1 MNADT
6 IQELADRQEIRDLMA
21 RYARGLDRRDFD
33 AVASCFAEDA
43 YADYGG
49 PAGAAQGREAILKVV
64 RVVKRFILT
73 MHFMGDQ
80 SVVLRGDEADVE
92 TYAIDQ
98 LRYEKDGV
106 QYDMTG
112 GLRYEDKMVRKDG
125 RWVIKHRVMH
135 TDWRRYDRVETG
147 PGPF

>member
-6 IQELADRQEIRDLMA
+6 IQALADRQAIRDLMA

-49 PAGAAQGREAILKVV
+49 PAGAAQGRDAILAVT
-64 RVVKRFILT
+64 RVVERFILT

-80 SVVLRGDEADVE
+80 TVVLRGDEAD
-92 TYAIDQ
+92 AIDQ

-106 QYDMTG
+106 HYDMTG
-112 GLRYEDKMVRKDG
+112 GLRYADKMAREDG
-125 RWVIKHRVMH
+125 RWVVKHRVMH

>member
-1 MNADT
+1 MSTVA
-6 IQELADRQEIRDLMA
+6 IQELADRLAIRDVMA
-21 RYARGLDRRDFD
+21 LYARGLDRRDFD

-49 PAGAAQGREAILKVV
+49 PTAPAEGRDAILKIV
-64 RVVKRFILT
+64 RVVERFILT

-80 SVVLRGDEADVE
+80 TVTLRGDEADVE

-112 GLRYEDKMVRKDG
+112 GLRYEDKMVREDG

>member
-6 IQELADRQEIRDLMA
+6 IQGLADRQEIRDLMA

-33 AVASCFAEDA
+33 AVSACFAEDA

-49 PAGAAQGREAILKVV
+49 PAGAAQARDAILAVT
-64 RVVKRFILT
+64 RVVERFILT

-80 SVVLRGDEADVE
+80 TVVLRGDEADVE

-106 QYDMTG
+106 HYDMTG
-112 GLRYEDKMVRKDG
+112 GLRYADKMAREDG

-147 PGPF
+147 HGPF

>member
-1 MNADT
+1 MNADLLL
-6 IQELADRQEIRDLMA
+6 ELADRQEIRDLMA
-21 RYARGLDRRDFD
+21 RYARGLDRRDFE

-43 YADYGG
+43 FADYGG
-49 PAGAAQGREAILKVV
+49 PAGSAQGREAILKVV

-80 SVVLRGDEADVE
+80 TVVLRGDEADVE
-92 TYAIDQ
+92 TYATDQ
-98 LRYEKDGV
+98 LRYEKDGTV
-106 QYDMTG
+106 YDMTG
-112 GLRYEDKMVRKDG
+112 GLRYADTMVRQDG

-135 TDWRRYDRVETG
+135 TDWRRYDRVESG